1 MKTEL
6 IECILLVWYIILNK
20 FGH

>member
-6 IECILLVWYIILNK
+6 IECMLLVWYIILNK